1 MVSPGRRQNH
11 ITPTQKLESCSSRYT
26 WIPEAFPSFLLPS
39 CCLPASGQWL
49 TVQTN
54 RNPSLREFKFRSL
67 HKSASLTYWA
77 ENGNGRN
84 RSGSTWSR
92 TGTESWVSREK
103 SVLGYLLEGK
113 AKNLKGCKCLLHTF
127 PSSYIALLCLALQF

>member
-11 ITPTQKLESCSSRYT
+11 ITPIQKLESCSSRYT

-49 TVQTN
+49 SLAN
-54 RNPSLREFKFRSL
+54 NPLVREFKFCSL
-67 HKSASLTYWA
+67 HKSASLTNWA

-84 RSGSTWSR
+84 RSGSTWPR

-113 AKNLKGCKCLLHTF
+113 VKNLKGYKCLLHTF